1 MTETPSFSIA
11 DDYPEYR
18 RDVAALCADFPGDY
32 WRALEEQPPSG
43 SYPTAFV
50 RALTEAGFLSALIPE
65 AYGGWGKPVR
75 AGAVILETIHR
86 SGCVP
91 LSLSLLLRIVLR
103 FYVFT
108 FLSLSIKIQM
118 IIMMMNQSITQ

>member
-43 SYPTAFV
+43 SYPPVTAATIAEV
-50 RALTEAGFLSALIPE
+50 IPPADAPASEAILTRCAGLS
-65 AYGGWGKPVR
+65 G
-75 AGAVILETIHR
+75 
-86 SGCVP
+86 
-91 LSLSLLLRIVLR
+91 
-103 FYVFT
+103 
-108 FLSLSIKIQM
+108 
-118 IIMMMNQSITQ
+118 